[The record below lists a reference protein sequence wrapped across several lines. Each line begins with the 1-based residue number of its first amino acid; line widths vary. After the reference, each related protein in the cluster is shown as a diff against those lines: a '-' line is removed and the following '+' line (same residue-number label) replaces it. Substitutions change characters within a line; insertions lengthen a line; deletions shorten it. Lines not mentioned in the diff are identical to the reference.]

1 MHEKGFA
8 HRDLKCE
15 NILLD
20 TDFVLKISDFGL
32 AGPLE
37 GRDGLG
43 LMSTPLGTFSYMPPE
58 IHMKM
63 AYDGTKVDLF
73 AASIILFTILSQRPP
88 FRSASNKDQH
98 YQMIAMNS
106 ADAFW
111 REHADANNGQDIYS
125 ADFKD
130 LF

>member
-20 TDFVLKISDFGL
+20 SDFVLKISDFGL

-37 GRDGLG
+37 GRDGFG

-63 AYDGTKVDLF
+63 AYDGRKVDLF

-88 FRSASNKDQH
+88 FRSASNKD
-98 YQMIAMNS
+98 
-106 ADAFW
+106 
-111 REHADANNGQDIYS
+111 
-125 ADFKD
+125 
-130 LF
+130 